1 MPIYNRIA
9 DFQDDLIATRQ
20 DIHENPELG
29 FEENRTSDLVARQL
43 ESWGIEVHRG
53 IAKTGLVGV
62 LRGNGDSSR
71 SIGIRADM
79 DALPMSEEG
88 NPTYK
93 SKNDGKMHACGHDGH
108 TTMLLGAARYL
119 AETKNFDGTVNFIF
133 QPAEEG
139 GGGGKE
145 MVETGFLDKFGV
157 QEVYGMHNWPGL
169 SKGSFAIKAGKF
181 FAAADFFTILV
192 EGKGGHAANPH
203 TTIDTTLVA
212 SQIVSSIQAIVS
224 RNLAQKASVFA
235 RVALATSE

>member
-9 DFQDDLIATRQ
+9 DFQDDLIATRR

-29 FEENRTSDLVARQL
+29 FEENRTSDLVAKQL

-119 AETKNFDGTVNFIF
+119 AETKNFSGRVALIF

-139 GGGGKE
+139 GGGGEVMCKE
-145 MVETGFLDKFGV
+145 GIMDTFDIKQVFGI
-157 QEVYGMHNWPGL
+157 HNTPGL
-169 SKGSFAIKAGKF
+169 PLGF
-181 FAAADFFTILV
+181 FSTNPGPVWQQRTVFLFGFQGRVVMGLIL
-192 EGKGGHAANPH
+192 KK
-203 TTIDTTLVA
+203 L
-212 SQIVSSIQAIVS
+212 SILLLLQF
-224 RNLAQKASVFA
+224 K
-235 RVALATSE
+235 